1 MFSKRTDSK
10 CFSIEENIDFE
21 NYISKTKIVV
31 FAYPIYGSC
40 VPLIMRNFVYKY
52 KEKLNGKKLII
63 LVTQNLFSG
72 DGARV
77 FTDLLK
83 GINYEVIYAEHFNMP
98 NNICNI
104 SFYPLSSSK
113 KSRKYIIDAH
123 KKIDKI
129 INNLNNGVIKKED
142 LILFLSISG

>member
-1 MFSKRTDSK
+1 
-10 CFSIEENIDFE
+10 
-21 NYISKTKIVV
+21 
-31 FAYPIYGSC
+31 
-40 VPLIMRNFVYKY
+40 MRNFVYKY